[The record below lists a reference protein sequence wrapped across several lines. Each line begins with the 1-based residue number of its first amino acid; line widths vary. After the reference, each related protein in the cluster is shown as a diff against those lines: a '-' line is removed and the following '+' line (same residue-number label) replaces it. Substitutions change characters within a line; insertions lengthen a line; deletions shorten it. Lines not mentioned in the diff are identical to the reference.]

1 MSTKKIITLTLA
13 GVAAVVIVVIGT
25 AYLSIVSGGSVARG
39 REPPA
44 AEMTVAQWLLH
55 RSVPQE
61 FKTLKNPVSA
71 VADSADVAAGR
82 EIYRQKCEICHANDG
97 GGKTDI
103 GAGQYPRP
111 PNLHSPDV
119 QDMSDGEVFY
129 HIRHGIRNT
138 GMPGWGMPDE
148 HIWQIVAYL
157 RNLPRGA
164 ALQSTAATSDHA
176 RSVTAA
182 EYVGSAACK
191 ECHTSIYERW
201 SKTRM
206 ANVVRDPRQHPDAIT
221 PDLQKPDPLVTFTKD
236 DIAFVY
242 GSRWKQRYFKQVGDD
257 YFPLPAQWDVT
268 HKVWK
273 PYFVKDGTDWWTRF
287 YPPDNFQRPT
297 GPLCDGCHSVNYDVA
312 TKKVTE
318 WNVGCERCHGAGS
331 EHVKQKGHGYIVN
344 PARLDYVQAN
354 DVCIQCHSQGQPLK
368 NPIAGKYYDWPVGF
382 HVGKKSK
389 RLLET
394 GGAQTRRD
402 YRLLTLP
409 MALHTRIEC
418 KETILC
424 RVSCTRAA

>member
-201 SKTRM
+201 SENPHGKRRARSATTPGRDNAGSAETRS
-206 ANVVRDPRQHPDAIT
+206 ACYVYQRRHCLRVREPMEAAVFQA
-221 PDLQKPDPLVTFTKD
+221 
-236 DIAFVY
+236 
-242 GSRWKQRYFKQVGDD
+242 SRRRLFSAARTV
-257 YFPLPAQWDVT
+257 
-268 HKVWK
+268 
-273 PYFVKDGTDWWTRF
+273 
-287 YPPDNFQRPT
+287 
-297 GPLCDGCHSVNYDVA
+297 GCHA
-312 TKKVTE
+312 
-318 WNVGCERCHGAGS
+318 
-331 EHVKQKGHGYIVN
+331 
-344 PARLDYVQAN
+344 
-354 DVCIQCHSQGQPLK
+354 
-368 NPIAGKYYDWPVGF
+368 
-382 HVGKKSK
+382 
-389 RLLET
+389 
-394 GGAQTRRD
+394 
-402 YRLLTLP
+402 
-409 MALHTRIEC
+409 
-418 KETILC
+418 
-424 RVSCTRAA
+424 